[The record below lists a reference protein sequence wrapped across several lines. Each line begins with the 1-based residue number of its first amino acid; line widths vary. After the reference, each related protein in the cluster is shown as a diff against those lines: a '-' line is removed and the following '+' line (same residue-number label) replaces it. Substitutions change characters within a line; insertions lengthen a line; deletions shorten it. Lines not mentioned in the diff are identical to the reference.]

1 MADTANAEGGSG
13 AQPYTGIL
21 IAYAVTIFGSAFL
34 LFQVQPL
41 ISKFILPWFGGSPA
55 VWTAAMLFFQSALC
69 AGYAYAHISTRFL
82 SARGQFYTHV
92 ALLVIAAVVTLATRI
107 MPAEALKPTG
117 NEDSPLL
124 LILLLLT
131 TTVGLPYFVLSS
143 TGPLLQ
149 KWFSDAFQ
157 GVSPYRLFALSNVGS
172 LVALVSYPFFFEVQ
186 FDSRQQATMWTYG
199 FVLFAA
205 LCAYCAWWTFQAI
218 AGRETG
224 GAAAAVPS
232 KQGEA
237 SPAPSWRLWLT
248 WIALPALA
256 SVFFLAITNEVCQ
269 NIATVPLLWVIPLS
283 LYLFSFIVAFDS
295 PRWYSRTLYCGAAIV
310 LLGVMSNYD
319 PVTETVDACLNWLAG
334 YGDEDP
340 KRFRLYYST
349 DLQYSLYFVALFVVC
364 AICHCEMARLRP
376 SPKYLTAYFMTMSI
390 GGAIGGV
397 LVNLLCPYIFKT
409 FFEFS
414 LSMIVGVVL
423 AMALLLLPKV
433 NEQGKPVLQLDRL
446 VTWDE
451 IRGAIGLIGGLI
463 AVGAMI
469 FSIAENWQDDKP
481 TWKSGTVYRAR
492 NFYGL
497 VSVQHRAR
505 FKVENSSEGQSEES
519 ANRIPDPDVHFTFVS
534 GHVKHGRQY
543 ALPDQRQ
550 RIDTSYYGGP
560 GSGCRLT
567 MDYATKRPDC
577 KVGMI
582 GLGIGTVAGYLGQGQ
597 SMRAY
602 DINPE
607 VKKIAQNT
615 EWFTY
620 LSDAE
625 KRGAKIDIVLGDA
638 RLQLE
643 NDLKKG
649 PLELDVLILDAF
661 SGDAIPTHL
670 LTDEAFAVYKQHMKP
685 DGIIC
690 VNITNTYLNLY
701 PVVRELAK
709 KHGYQWTRVY
719 DDGIVD
725 ESPLLYRSY
734 WMMLT
739 NDEAFLKQ
747 TPSDI
752 ADMDKGPRHQ
762 KFKRD
767 AEVPLWTDRYSNLWQ
782 IMLP

>member
-1 MADTANAEGGSG
+1 MADTAKAEGKSG
-13 AQPYTGIL
+13 VQPFTGIL

-69 AGYAYAHISTRFL
+69 AGYAYAHLSTRFL
-82 SARGQFYTHV
+82 SARGQFFTHV
-92 ALLVIAAVVTLATRI
+92 ALLVVAAVVTFATAI
-107 MPAEALKPTG
+107 TPANALKPTG
-117 NEDSPLL
+117 NEGSPLL
-124 LILLLLT
+124 LILILLT

-149 KWFSDAFQ
+149 KWFSDAFE

-186 FDSRQQATMWTYG
+186 FDSRQQAVMWTYG

-205 LCAYCAWWTFQAI
+205 LCAYCAWWTYQSV
-218 AGRETG
+218 AGRAKATATE
-224 GAAAAVPS
+224 AAPS
-232 KQGEA
+232 KSGEA
-237 SPAPSWRLWLT
+237 SLAPGWNMWLI

-283 LYLFSFIVAFDS
+283 LYLISFIVAFDS
-295 PRWYSRTLYCGAAIV
+295 PRWYQRTLYCAAAIV

-319 PVTETVDACLNWLAG
+319 TVTEKVDWLLNTLVG
-334 YGDEDP
+334 YGPDDP
-340 KRFRLYYST
+340 KRFRYYYST

-397 LVNLLCPYIFKT
+397 LVNLLCPSIFKT
-409 FFEFS
+409 FFEYP
-414 LSMIVGVVL
+414 LSMIVGVALATVL
-423 AMALLLLPKV
+423 LVLPKL
-433 NEQGKPVLQLDRL
+433 NEQGKPVLSLDRL
-446 VTWDE
+446 FTGDE
-451 IRGAIGLIGGLI
+451 IRAAIGLVCG
-463 AVGAMI
+463 AVALFAMI
-469 FSIAENWQDDKP
+469 YSIADNWQDDDPK
-481 TWKSGTVYRAR
+481 WKSGTVYRAR

-497 VSVQHRAR
+497 VSVQQRAR
-505 FKVENSSEGQSEES
+505 FKDVPSDDEQ
-519 ANRIPDPDVHFTFVS
+519 APTQRIPDPDIHFTFVS

-543 ALPDQRQ
+543 ASPDQRQ

-577 KVGMI
+577 NVGMI
-582 GLGIGTVAGYLGQGQ
+582 GLGIGTVAGYLGPGQ

-607 VKKIAQNT
+607 VVKIARNT

-625 KRGAKIDIVLGDA
+625 KRGAKIEIVLGDA

-670 LTDEAFAVYKQHMKP
+670 ITDEAFAIYKKHMKP

-709 KHGYQWTRVY
+709 KHGYQWTRIY
-719 DDGIVD
+719 DDGIVE

-739 NDEAFLKQ
+739 NDEEFLKQ

-767 AEVPLWTDRYSNLWQ
+767 ADVPLWTDRYSNLWQ